1 MHRQFWLSLAA
12 TVSLTVAPSLRAQDS
27 AFRAMQQR
35 GKVAM
40 GVDQYTSFH
49 RFEHAADGGRVVLV
63 RDSTDAAGVQTI
75 REHLKGIARAFTA
88 GDFQTP
94 GFVHAQ
100 TVPGTRVM
108 TTKKA
113 AIRYV
118 FHPLPGGGE
127 VRIVTRDAAAVAA
140 VHEFLTFQ
148 RTEHRTGEGE
158 QHRH

>member
-1 MHRQFWLSLAA
+1 MKSAALVLLAVLA
-12 TVSLTVAPSLRAQDS
+12 PAVARSQDS

-49 RFEHAADGGRVVLV
+49 QFEPAADGGRIVLV
-63 RDSTDAAGVQTI
+63 RDSADAAGVRTI
-75 REHLKGIARAFTA
+75 REHLKGIAQAFAA

-94 GFVHAQ
+94 GFVHDQ
-100 TVPGTRVM
+100 SVPGTQVM
-108 TTKKA
+108 TAKKA

-127 VRIVTRDAAAVAA
+127 VRIVTRDSAAVAA
-140 VHEFLTFQ
+140 VHEFLAFQ
-148 RTEHRTGEGE
+148 RHEHHTGDSP
-158 QHRH
+158 HRP

>member
-1 MHRQFWLSLAA
+1 MTTQRLGVLLLAVLGA
-12 TVSLTVAPSLRAQDS
+12 RTLRAQDS
-27 AFRAMQQR
+27 AYHAMQQR

-49 RFEHAADGGRVVLV
+49 RFEPAADGGRIVLV
-63 RDSTDAAGVQTI
+63 RDSADAAGVRTI
-75 REHLKGIARAFTA
+75 REHLKGIAQAFSA

-94 GFVHAQ
+94 GFVHDQ
-100 TVPGTRVM
+100 TVPGTQVM
-108 TTKKA
+108 TAKKA

-127 VRIVTRDAAAVAA
+127 VRIVTRDAASVAA

>member
-1 MHRQFWLSLAA
+1 MIRRVSLTIVG
-12 TVSLTVAPSLRAQDS
+12 TVSLAVAPLLHAQDS
-27 AFRAMQQR
+27 AFHAMQQR

-49 RFEHAADGGRVVLV
+49 RFEPAADGGRVILV
-63 RDSTDAAGVQTI
+63 RDATDAAGVQAI
-75 REHLKGIARAFTA
+75 REHLKGIARAFSA

-94 GFVHAQ
+94 GFVHDQ
-100 TVPGTRVM
+100 TVPGTRLM
-108 TTKKA
+108 TAKKA

-127 VRIVTRDAAAVAA
+127 VRIVTRDSAA
-140 VHEFLTFQ
+140 VHAVHDFLAFQ